1 MDITRNIHEQSRQ
14 TWKFFSKIRLIG
26 INKFISKIN
35 FLRFKYNLR
44 YEKIIQKHCNKR
56 KSAVIA
62 LTLTNYPNYSNY
74 TTLTIYSFI
83 LGEIRLKNLCIQIFL
98 SIVNLFVYKNQL
110 KNIQFK
116 KSESNKQKKIT

>member
-1 MDITRNIHEQSRQ
+1 M
-14 TWKFFSKIRLIG
+14 IG
-26 INKFISKIN
+26 INKLKFISKIN

-83 LGEIRLKNLCIQIFL
+83 HLEKLKIKRLKNLCIQIFL
-98 SIVNLFVYKNQL
+98 SIVNLFVYKNRL

-116 KSESNKQKKIT
+116 KSESNKQKNIT

>member
-1 MDITRNIHEQSRQ
+1 MDTRTITPNP
-14 TWKFFSKIRLIG
+14 KFFSKIKLLIG
-26 INKFISKIN
+26 INKLKFISKIN

-74 TTLTIYSFI
+74 TTLSIYSFI
-83 LGEIRLKNLCIQIFL
+83 HLDK
-98 SIVNLFVYKNQL
+98 
-110 KNIQFK
+110 
-116 KSESNKQKKIT
+116 